1 MVSDDLTQ
9 GPHPTPPHAG
19 ILAPA
24 DQAGQVGRAVRAEH
38 ALGAAVGRGAVVAGG
53 AAAHAPAPR
62 LAVVAVG
69 TAEVVATRI
78 SALWAYWLS
87 FYPCKLFY

>member
-1 MVSDDLTQ
+1 MSDDLAQ

-19 ILAPA
+19 VLAPA
-24 DQAGQVGRAVRAEH
+24 DQAGQVRGAVGAEH
-38 ALGAAVGRGAVVAGG
+38 ALGPAVGRGAIVAGG
-53 AAAHAPAPR
+53 TAAHAQAPR